1 MKVVVYRLIKRHIE
15 ASDYGDWIGDSLTQG
30 TPILDMG
37 GGRITGFYNTAFIN
51 WLNKES
57 QGGWSIAQGDSEAV
71 ILQMDSCSS

>member
-1 MKVVVYRLIKRHIE
+1 MKVYRLLKHHIE

-37 GGRITGFYNTAFIN
+37 NGRITSFYNTAFIN

-57 QGGWSIAQGDSEAV
+57 QGGWDIVQSDSVSV
-71 ILQMDSCSS
+71 ILQRDYVI